1 MPLGQ
6 FCQGS
11 LTARALPENEV
22 HFVSLVVVCDDN
34 AAALAHTLVWQNLLE
49 QEDSRGQGHDL
60 LGQYSLAGPEQQHDA
75 TPALWA
81 VVVPLPLRL
90 H

>member
-1 MPLGQ
+1 MKVLFLEVPSGHLGGHGER
-6 FCQGS
+6 FCWSDQPS
-11 LTARALPENEV
+11 
-22 HFVSLVVVCDDN
+22 DN
-34 AAALAHTLVWQNLLE
+34 NVTALAHALVWQTLHLLE